1 MDKKETRKNQHPFPC
16 RLLPLQNL
24 KQDVKFCSLAE
35 LKTCIDS
42 AQLNSLQKESK
53 DSILKLLEGDI
64 RSSDID
70 SKCLSLWKNGRK
82 KPPSVPWETC
92 KLKNKGKVSEKK
104 NSPPQEAAGSF
115 KRTATLKVP
124 NDVGKIISN
133 IPVKPPAIT
142 AIKAKPKGAKYFKQ
156 PSHQHQLSDHSF
168 LSQADTVVTATTS
181 TSLPYDEDYAES
193 TLPSE
198 LDDYQTCSEF
208 DFKDDNNDEFDE
220 LSDIDGD
227 DSAVVSQ
234 CNSSLSWTSLDA
246 KQDEVSESVTTTD
259 SGLGSDADIS
269 THLPITQSHF
279 KHCPP
284 VLYFPAEHEKVSK
297 LPRALQKQLKWKMS
311 TITPNVVKNVIAR
324 TGFVPS
330 TNILER
336 REWIGYWG
344 KHMKAAAFRNI
355 HPHQKVNHYPG
366 TFEIGRKDKLW
377 KNLNKAQI
385 KHSKKEYDFIPLT
398 FCLPSEWKTFKRYWD
413 ESGHK
418 QKWIIKPP
426 ASARGIGIKVIHK
439 LNQIPR
445 KRNIII
451 QRYLASPYLING
463 RKFDLRIYVYVSSYD
478 PLCIYM
484 YDNGLV
490 RFASSK
496 YSHSSKS
503 LSNRYVHLTN
513 YSVNK
518 FNDAYIKNEDETGT
532 ESHKWG
538 LKALWKYLQVAGQD
552 VEGIKAK
559 IKNIVV
565 KTIIAS
571 VPTVTSLS
579 KSHCKYRHTCH
590 ELFGFDIFLDQ
601 HLKPWI
607 IEVNISPSLHTSA
620 PLDKHIK
627 YGLVKDLFNTA
638 GFLVPQTPTRTRS
651 TAPSSRGPHSGTST
665 PAGGNV
671 IVGGRQEGCNGE
683 NNDNVT
689 DKQLY
694 FNPGIQLSS
703 DEKAKHAYFAQKY
716 PTDGSVSE
724 KILDTLTPDDIR
736 VLMKFEDEISR
747 RGELELIFPTES
759 GGKYLKYFVLPKFYD
774 LLVLQ
779 WIKKYAKDPHRGVA
793 RLQKLAESQVQ
804 FTRTPT
810 NAENIWCKQNLRNL
824 KRYDKISDKKTHRSS
839 LNRSCPPSRKSS
851 TSNLLL
857 TPSLEV
863 FLHPKKGVSPITYKP
878 PLPLPATR
886 RTVQSVVLARSQPG
900 LAQVTR
906 SSAGTSSRSQTT
918 RTTVTRPQL
927 DSVPKNQRRKPVDS
941 TTVAR

>member
-1 MDKKETRKNQHPFPC
+1 MSPPKLPEIYAIRRVKLRHTMPGSLSLTSRLPYLPPLP
-16 RLLPLQNL
+16 LLPAGLTNAACKCGIVSVRQSCDLHSNKSSPL
-24 KQDVKFCSLAE
+24 ESY
-35 LKTCIDS
+35 S
-42 AQLNSLQKESK
+42 AL
-53 DSILKLLEGDI
+53 
-64 RSSDID
+64 
-70 SKCLSLWKNGRK
+70 
-82 KPPSVPWETC
+82 
-92 KLKNKGKVSEKK
+92 
-104 NSPPQEAAGSF
+104 
-115 KRTATLKVP
+115 
-124 NDVGKIISN
+124 
-133 IPVKPPAIT
+133 
-142 AIKAKPKGAKYFKQ
+142 
-156 PSHQHQLSDHSF
+156 SF
-168 LSQADTVVTATTS
+168 LEK
-181 TSLPYDEDYAES
+181 EDA
-193 TLPSE
+193 
-198 LDDYQTCSEF
+198 
-208 DFKDDNNDEFDE
+208 EFDE

-227 DSAVVSQ
+227 DSAVISQ

-269 THLPITQSHF
+269 THLPITQSLF

-284 VLYFPAEHEKVSK
+284 VIYFPAEHEKVSK
-297 LPRALQKQLKWKMS
+297 LPRALQKQMKWKMS

-330 TNILER
+330 TKR

-344 KHMKAAAFRNI
+344 KHMKATAFRNI
-355 HPHQKVNHYPG
+355 HPHQKVNHFPG

-398 FCLPSEWKTFKRYWD
+398 YCLPSEWKTFKRYWD

-426 ASARGIGIKVIHK
+426 ASARGIGIKVVHK

-451 QRYLASPYLING
+451 QRYLANPYLING

-518 FNDAYIKNEDETGT
+518 FNDAYIKNEDEAGT

-538 LKALWKYLQVAGQD
+538 LKALWQYLQVAGQD
-552 VEGIKAK
+552 VDAIKNK
-559 IKNIVV
+559 IKNIII

-601 HLKPWI
+601 HLKPWL

-638 GFLVPQTPTRTRS
+638 GYLVPQTPTRARS
-651 TAPSSRGPHSGTST
+651 TATSTRGPHSGAST
-665 PAGGNV
+665 PATGHV
-671 IVGGRQEGCNGE
+671 IVGGRQDNSSD
-683 NNDNVT
+683 NNENVT

-694 FNPGIQLSS
+694 FNPGILLTS
-703 DEKAKHAYFAQKY
+703 DEKAKHAYFSQKY
-716 PTDGSVSE
+716 GPTDGSISE

-759 GGKYLKYFVLPKFYD
+759 GGKFLKYFALPKFYD

-779 WIKKYAKDPHRGVA
+779 WIKKYAKDPHRGVV

-804 FTRTPT
+804 FSRSPT
-810 NAENIWCKQNLRNL
+810 NPENIWCKQNIRNL
-824 KRYDKISDKKTHRSS
+824 KSRHEKSSVNDKKTKTPRSS
-839 LNRSCPPSRKSS
+839 HRSCPSSRKGS
-851 TSNLLL
+851 TSNLQI
-857 TPSLEV
+857 TASLEV
-863 FLHPKKGVSPITYKP
+863 FLQPKKGVSPITYKP

-886 RTVQSVVLARSQPG
+886 PTVQSVILARSQPG

-906 SSAGTSSRSQTT
+906 SGTPSSMAPSRSQTT
-918 RTTVTRPQL
+918 RTLRPQL
-927 DSVPKNQRRKPVDS
+927 DTVPRKPRKKPTDS
-941 TTVAR
+941 TTVAKIAR

>member
-1 MDKKETRKNQHPFPC
+1 MSPPK
-16 RLLPLQNL
+16 LPELYAIRR
-24 KQDVKFCSLAE
+24 VKLRHSMPG
-35 LKTCIDS
+35 S
-42 AQLNSLQKESK
+42 
-53 DSILKLLEGDI
+53 
-64 RSSDID
+64 
-70 SKCLSLWKNGRK
+70 LSLTSRLPYL
-82 KPPSVPWETC
+82 PPLPPLPRARLMSNAACC
-92 KLKNKGKVSEKK
+92 KCGIVTVRPECNLHGSELRAVDAC
-104 NSPPQEAAGSF
+104 S
-115 KRTATLKVP
+115 
-124 NDVGKIISN
+124 IISYLE
-133 IPVKPPAIT
+133 K
-142 AIKAKPKGAKYFKQ
+142 
-156 PSHQHQLSDHSF
+156 
-168 LSQADTVVTATTS
+168 
-181 TSLPYDEDYAES
+181 ED
-193 TLPSE
+193 
-198 LDDYQTCSEF
+198 
-208 DFKDDNNDEFDE
+208 DEFDE

-330 TNILER
+330 TKR